1 MSEIVNR
8 VSESGLLTL
17 DLENFVSSNEI
28 VEVDI
33 AEQLWQGLAL
43 KEKDFREWIKT
54 NDWSIFKDKNV
65 YIHCSVDAII
75 PSWAYMLI
83 ASSLVPFTDSF
94 IAGSKGSLEEKIIKE
109 NISKIDLE
117 ELENFFCLLNSC
129 LKENFLSSSCSF
141 LKLSSNRSL
150 LYNFFN
156 IKKTKFKFA
165 PSFFNLIWFVK

>member
-43 KEKDFREWIKT
+43 KEKDFRDWIKT

-65 YIHCSVDAII
+65 FIHCSVDAII

-117 ELENFFCLLNSC
+117 ELQDKRVVIKGCSDVTSPNFGMVEIVKHIQPVVKSIMFG
-129 LKENFLSSSCSF
+129 EPCSTVPI
-141 LKLSSNRSL
+141 
-150 LYNFFN
+150 Y
-156 IKKTKFKFA
+156 KKKK
-165 PSFFNLIWFVK
+165 

>member
-17 DLENFVSSNEI
+17 DLEKFVSNNEI

-54 NDWSIFKDKNV
+54 NDWSVFKGKSV

-83 ASSLVPFTDSF
+83 ASSLVQFTNSF
-94 IAGSKGSLEEKIIKE
+94 IVGDKVSLELKLIKE
-109 NISKIDLE
+109 NISKIDLS
-117 ELENFFCLLNSC
+117 ELKDKRVVIKGCSDVSSPNFCMVEIVKHIQPVVKSIMFG
-129 LKENFLSSSCSF
+129 EPCSTVPI
-141 LKLSSNRSL
+141 
-150 LYNFFN
+150 Y
-156 IKKTKFKFA
+156 KKKK
-165 PSFFNLIWFVK
+165 